1 MIKIKIKKGEI
12 VVSIS
17 KQAKEILEIA
27 YHTLEDR
34 KGEDIRILDIHE
46 ISILTDYF
54 IIVHGN
60 NVNHVRALVDYV
72 IEELDKFGYP
82 LVRREGSSGDSWV
95 LLDYGNVIIHV
106 FEKKAREFYDLERIW
121 SDGKEITKT
130 TVL

>member
-1 MIKIKIKKGEI
+1 M
-12 VVSIS
+12 S

-34 KGEDIRILDIHE
+34 QGEDIRILDIHE